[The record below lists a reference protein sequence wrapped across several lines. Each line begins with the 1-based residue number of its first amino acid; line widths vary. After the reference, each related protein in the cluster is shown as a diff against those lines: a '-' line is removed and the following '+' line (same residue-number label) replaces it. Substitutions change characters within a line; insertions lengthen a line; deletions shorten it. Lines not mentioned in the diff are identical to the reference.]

1 MGFESDKSLAAELAQ
16 FTENNRDIFLAIIE
30 PVIRNLTTKK
40 AQGKY
45 DREKAIKAFM
55 PSAEKGARLYA
66 RQFGTHESEWSA
78 MFPPAIRKIVATHW
92 RNSFEEEHDLGNY
105 SHMAPK
111 KYQKVFH
118 SKRVGAKKKYTWTKA
133 GTQEERNILGRDLLK
148 GSSREEDPN
157 LWEDLKLAST
167 MLKTGSPVNAILAF
181 AESSLPPDA
190 VLLLKTRTHNL

>member
-1 MGFESDKSLAAELAQ
+1 MGFESDKSVAAELAQ
-16 FTENNRDIFLAIIE
+16 FTENKVELSHQILE
-30 PVIRNLTTKK
+30 PAIRNLATKK

-45 DREKAIKAFM
+45 DREKAIKAFL
-55 PSAEKGARLYA
+55 PAAEKGARLYA
-66 RQFGTHESEWSA
+66 ATFGNHESQWSA
-78 MFPPAIRKIVATHW
+78 MFPLSIRKLVATHW
-92 RNSFEEEHDLGNY
+92 RNSFEEEYDLGNY

-157 LWEDLKLAST
+157 LWEDLKMVAT
-167 MLKTGSPVNAILAF
+167 MLKTGSPVSAILDMAQ
-181 AESSLPPDA
+181 SCLPPDA